1 MDSRWRRTYGSTE
14 EYDEEG
20 SFPLVYPSFV
30 NDLSFFPI
38 AKTIDFMNQKEV
50 LFETLEGHLANHQN
64 TLKDREKALTTAK
77 GKLINDSQKAIRDRD
92 PK

>member
-1 MDSRWRRTYGSTE
+1 
-14 EYDEEG
+14 
-20 SFPLVYPSFV
+20 
-30 NDLSFFPI
+30 
-38 AKTIDFMNQKEV
+38 V
-50 LFETLEGHLANHQN
+50 LFETLEGRLANHQN